1 MYPVFDEFQK
11 RKQYGPDCRRL
22 SLSRPVLEG
31 SEEGQEGHATKNEEE
46 EDLRIMQHFVRD
58 LIGRSEDMDPL

>member
-11 RKQYGPDCRRL
+11 RKQYGPNWKKL
-22 SLSRPVLEG
+22 SSSRSTLEG
-31 SEEGQEGHATKNEEE
+31 REEGQEGLATKNEEE

-58 LIGRSEDMDPL
+58 LIERSEDMDPL

>member
-11 RKQYGPDCRRL
+11 RKQYGPNERRL
-22 SLSRPVLEG
+22 SPSRPTLEG
-31 SEEGQEGHATKNEEE
+31 REEGQEGHATKNEEE

-58 LIGRSEDMDPL
+58 LIERSEDVDPL